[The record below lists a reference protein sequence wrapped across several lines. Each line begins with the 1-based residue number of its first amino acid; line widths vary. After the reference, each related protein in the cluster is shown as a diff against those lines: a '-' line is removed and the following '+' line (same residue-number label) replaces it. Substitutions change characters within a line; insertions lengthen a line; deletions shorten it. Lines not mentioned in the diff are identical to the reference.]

1 MRVGLIMAG
10 GRGERMRASGVEVPK
25 PLVTVGGSTLL
36 EWNVRAVL
44 RTDVDI
50 VAVSISEEADDIAT
64 FIEARC
70 APIVTSQGRSFELVV
85 ESEPLGNVGC
95 VRRFAGKARSLLVT
109 FADNLTALPM
119 QRLLQHH
126 SALGRAMTL
135 AVHDQP
141 FLVPFGVLAVHGD
154 EVVSYEEKPV
164 MPITVAS
171 GTAALSPEA
180 IMIAAEMV
188 PPIGLVSLFD
198 TVRERGGG
206 VSAFRHSAPWI
217 DVNDAEAVRV
227 SEELLRR
234 TGQAF
239 SPED

>member
-1 MRVGLIMAG
+1 MCADR
-10 GRGERMRASGVEVPK
+10 
-25 PLVTVGGSTLL
+25 
-36 EWNVRAVL
+36 
-44 RTDVDI
+44 DV
-50 VAVSISEEADDIAT
+50 
-64 FIEARC
+64 
-70 APIVTSQGRSFELVV
+70 QGRSFELVV

-126 SALGRAMTL
+126 SALGWAMTL

-180 IMIAAEMV
+180 MMAPQEMASADRA
-188 PPIGLVSLFD
+188 GL
-198 TVRERGGG
+198 T
-206 VSAFRHSAPWI
+206 FRHSP
-217 DVNDAEAVRV
+217 VN
-227 SEELLRR
+227 EEV
-234 TGQAF
+234 AF
-239 SPED
+239 QPSVIRLHWST